1 MVSAHDGW
9 IIRPATTRFVVSHRP
24 QTTNESVLAAPST
37 TTPPPTRRQPIDA
50 PASADAINLA
60 PLIRSLAARTSS
72 TDATCAARTAVEEA
86 FHRYDEAPIRTFLP
100 VLIMRRAEDQLRARG
115 LLTSA

>member
-37 TTPPPTRRQPIDA
+37 TTPPPTRRQPYT
-50 PASADAINLA
+50 PASADAINLD
-60 PLIRSLAARTSS
+60 PLIKSLTARTTSS
-72 TDATCAARTAVEEA
+72 THPARAARTAVEEA